1 MRNRLQF
8 LLFAAL
14 LAAPV
19 VAQESKLTER
29 VDVNAVLVDAVVTD
43 AKGQQ
48 ILGLDKD
55 DFIVKENGV
64 PQAIDS
70 VDYFTNRRLLNAPE
84 NRSEFK
90 AEHIRS
96 DRWFILFFDKPND
109 NLLYAELIRAR
120 NAARKFVNQQM
131 LPGDHLAI
139 AGHDVRLK
147 IYSDFSSDRAHLDA
161 ALDDAVRFGR
171 GITKAPASPGEESLF
186 RTMSMHEMI
195 DRTGSVYDALR
206 VLADATHT
214 IRARKTLVLFSPG
227 ILDRD
232 QLITGGIPTES
243 RYYKPMIQSLNAA
256 NVTVNA
262 VNLQSD
268 ASAIDPII
276 HRTLE
281 AITADTKGEYF
292 RSVSFETP
300 LQKVEQQSNGYYLL
314 TYRPSKSRSERGYQ
328 KIDVSLRNPEFRIKA
343 RDGYRYGD

>member
-1 MRNRLQF
+1 MRNRLHF

-19 VAQESKLTER
+19 VAQESKLPER

-64 PQAIDS
+64 PQTIDS
-70 VDYFTNRRLLNAPE
+70 IDYFTNRRVLNAPE
-84 NRSEFK
+84 NQTAFK

-109 NLLYAELIRAR
+109 NLLYDQLIRAR
-120 NAARKFVNQQM
+120 NAARKFVDEQM

-139 AGHDVRLK
+139 VGHDVRLK
-147 IYSDFSSDRAHLDA
+147 IYSDFSTDKRHLDA
-161 ALDDAVRFGR
+161 ALDDSVRFSL
-171 GITKAPASPGEESLF
+171 GIKKAPANAGEGSLF
-186 RTMSMHEMI
+186 QTMSTHQLI
-195 DRTGSVYDALR
+195 DKTGTVYEALE
-206 VLADATHT
+206 VLADATRGIH
-214 IRARKTLVLFSPG
+214 ARKTLVLFSPG
-227 ILDRD
+227 ILERG
-232 QLITGGIPTES
+232 QEIIGGIPTES
-243 RYYKPMIQSLNAA
+243 RYYKPMIESLNAA

-262 VNLQSD
+262 VNLQSE
-268 ASAIDPII
+268 ASAINPLV

-281 AITADTKGEYF
+281 AITADTQGEYF
-292 RSVSFETP
+292 RSVSFEMP
-300 LQKVEQQSNGYYLL
+300 LKKVEQQSNGYYLL
-314 TYRPSKSRSERGYQ
+314 TYRSTKSHSESGYQ
-328 KIDVSLRNPEFRIKA
+328 KVDVTLRNPEFRIKA